1 MKEGDRL
8 TKYGIW
14 KTRYT
19 QNAAHVFED
28 WVRRNGE
35 PILFFTELAAYEAK
49 HAEDMRNCDEFT
61 EFEVREYEV
70 AG

>member
-8 TKYGIW
+8 IRYGIW

-19 QNAAHVFED
+19 QNTAHVFED
-28 WVRRNGE
+28 WVRHNGE
-35 PILFFTELAAYEAK
+35 PLLFFTDLAAYEAK

-61 EFEVREYEV
+61 EFEVREIEEAV
-70 AG
+70 

>member
-1 MKEGDRL
+1 M

-19 QNAAHVFED
+19 QNAAYVFED

-35 PILFFTELAAYEAK
+35 PVLFFTELAAYEAK

-61 EFEVREYEV
+61 EFEVRKVEV